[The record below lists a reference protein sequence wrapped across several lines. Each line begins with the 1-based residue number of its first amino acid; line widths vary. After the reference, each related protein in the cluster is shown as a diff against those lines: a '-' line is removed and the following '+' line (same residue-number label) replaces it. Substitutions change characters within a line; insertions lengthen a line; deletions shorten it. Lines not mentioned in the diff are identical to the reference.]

1 VVPLGAEEDH
11 AALEEP
17 ELHAVLDGQREV
29 MEGERLEGGEKV
41 PRPPGPA
48 VLGCHRQRTQAILRQ
63 FAQPTENDLAVLMV
77 REPIDVSKARIGEPL
92 ADEVPNP
99 DFGAVEQRL
108 ERRDVD
114 PR

>member
-1 VVPLGAEEDH
+1 
-11 AALEEP
+11 
-17 ELHAVLDGQREV
+17 
-29 MEGERLEGGEKV
+29 
-41 PRPPGPA
+41 
-48 VLGCHRQRTQAILRQ
+48 
-63 FAQPTENDLAVLMV
+63 MV